1 MTVSA
6 QEYAA
11 NVRKLLD
18 EDPKRYRN
26 FGVYWFFIKALLKKF
41 YDRNQMPILGPYI
54 DPEVVAAM
62 PQFETLEAALTAA
75 AEEYGRN
82 AVFNLGRS
90 TVTAENGEEITI
102 FDNDVGL

>member
-41 YDRNQMPILGPYI
+41 YDRDQMPILGPYS
-54 DPEVVAAM
+54 DPDVVAAM
-62 PQFETLEAALTAA
+62 PQFTSLDDALKAA

-82 AVFNLGRS
+82 AMFNLGRA
-90 TVTAENGEEITI
+90 TVIGPGGEEITI

>member
-6 QEYAA
+6 KEYAA

-18 EDPKRYRN
+18 EDLKRYRN

-54 DPEVVAAM
+54 DREVVAAM
-62 PQFETLEAALTAA
+62 PEFETLEAALTAA